1 MESLKILVIDD
12 ERNITDKLC
21 RFLRTKNYEAYG
33 AYSSENAWQ
42 VLNEHNINVAV
53 IDVVLP
59 DENGL
64 NFVNIMNKKYP
75 DIEVVI
81 MSGHGTMDMV
91 IDAMH
96 KGAVDFVKKPF
107 GFYEI
112 QSAIERT
119 NIYMEMQSRLEKA
132 ESQSS
137 LISRELEK
145 KINKVFIGK
154 SEKIKNVISMAIE
167 IGQDRDANVLITGEN
182 GTGKEIIARIIHHS
196 SVRKNKSIFTVNCS
210 AIPDTL
216 LESEFFGHRKG
227 AFTDAREN
235 KKGYFELAD
244 GGSLFL
250 DEIADMPLTLQAK
263 LLRVLEEHRIRP
275 IGSEK
280 EVSVDVRI
288 VSATNKNIN
297 NMIKEK
303 KFRMDLLHRINTF
316 PIDIPPLRERPEDIE
331 PLLKHFLK
339 YFSRKKNKSLPEID
353 KSTLKVIQKYDFP
366 GNVRELRNMVERAV
380 ILCKN
385 GVLNLSDFTM
395 VFDTNNNPEQKNNL
409 NMDNHEMQL
418 IQKALVKT
426 KYNQNQAAKLLGISR
441 DALIRRMKKYQIT
454 ITKKADE

>member
-1 MESLKILVIDD
+1 MENLKILVIDD

-21 RFLRTKNYEAYG
+21 RFLRMKNYQAYG

-42 VLNEHNINVAV
+42 VLKENNIDVAV

-64 NFVNIMNKKYP
+64 NFVNLMNKKYP

-107 GFYEI
+107 GFIEI

-145 KINKVFIGK
+145 QINKVFIGK
-154 SEKIKNVISMAIE
+154 SEKIRNVINMAIE
-167 IGQDRDANVLITGEN
+167 IGHDRDANVLITGEN

-196 SVRKNKSIFTVNCS
+196 SVRKNKSIFTLNCS

-250 DEIADMPLTLQAK
+250 DEIADMPFSLQAK
-263 LLRVLEEHRIRP
+263 LLRVLEEHKIRP
-275 IGSEK
+275 IGSDK
-280 EVSVDVRI
+280 EVEVDVRFI
-288 VSATNKNIN
+288 SATNKNIKT
-297 NMIKEK
+297 MIKEK

-331 PLLKHFLK
+331 PLVKHFVK
-339 YFSRKKNKSLPEID
+339 YFAKKKSKPIPEIE
-353 KSTLKVIQKYDFP
+353 KNTIKVLQKYNFP

-380 ILCKN
+380 ILSKN

-395 VFDTNNNPEQKNNL
+395 VFDENNGLEEKSDL
-409 NMDNHEMQL
+409 NMDNNELHL

-441 DALIRRMKKYQIT
+441 DALIRRMKKYQIN
-454 ITKKADE
+454 ITKQSEK